1 MANQKVT
8 DLTEELSPSA
18 DDVLYLVTDTGTTPV
33 SKKVKWSSLPSGGG
47 GGSTRLQ
54 LAAAYSD
61 ENVTDLVADTVN
73 PVWSKYIAEAFTLTD
88 WKFDV
93 ITSPVGSAITLDV
106 HLNGTTIFSTKPT
119 IAAGANISSGAV
131 LSTTAIPE
139 SGLIEVFVDAVG
151 STTAGKGLKG
161 DPIGTLD

>member
-33 SKKVKWSSLPSGGG
+33 SKKVKWSSLPGGG
-47 GGSTRLQ
+47 ASSTRLQ

-73 PVWSKYIAEAFTLTD
+73 PVWSKYIAEAFTLSD

-93 ITSPVGSAITLDV
+93 ITAPVGSAITLDV

-119 IAAGANISSGAV
+119 IAAAANTSSGAV
-131 LSTTAIPE
+131 LSTTAIPAA
-139 SGLIEVFVDAVG
+139 GLIEVFVDAVG